1 MRLVEKLV
9 RIPSVSGSESKAV
22 NLFIDEMSILGF
34 ETEIDKVGNAI
45 GTFGNGPIIIYLI
58 GHIDTVEGDIPVK
71 VEKNLLF
78 GRGSVDAKGC
88 LSAFAESVGRSK
100 DLSNEITFKVIGCVA
115 EETDSKGCLHVIN
128 SFKEPNYIIIGEPS
142 GWSGITLGYK
152 GCFNI
157 FYENRVP
164 ISHSGASEKTSA
176 ELAFNFFNYLNH
188 YTKDNG
194 VEFNKLS
201 FRLLKINTFFD
212 GTHST
217 VKMQVNV
224 RTPSGFNFKEFS
236 KLLNQKF
243 DSSIFKITDL
253 ISPIITSKR
262 NRLVSSFLN
271 SIRNSDG
278 KPSFKYKTGTSDM
291 NLVGCWNCPILAYGP
306 GDSSL
311 DHTPNEHLSL
321 DEYDKSINVL
331 TKVFTKL
338 I

>member
-9 RIPSVSGSESKAV
+9 RVQSVSGSESKAV
-22 NLFIDEMSILGF
+22 NLFVDEMSDLGF
-34 ETEIDKVGNAI
+34 ETQIDKVGNAI
-45 GTFGNGPIIIYLI
+45 GSLGNGPVLIYLI
-58 GHIDTVEGDIPVK
+58 GHIDTVEGNIPVK
-71 VEKNLLF
+71 VEDNLLF

-88 LSAFAESVGRSK
+88 LSAFAESVAK
-100 DLSNEITFKVIGCVA
+100 CKLLSNEITFKVIGCVA
-115 EETDSKGCLHVIN
+115 EETDSKGCLHIIN
-128 SFKEPNYIIIGEPS
+128 SLKEPKYIIIGEPS
-142 GWSGITLGYK
+142 GWDGITLGYK

-157 FYENRVP
+157 FYEQRVP
-164 ISHSGASEKTSA
+164 ISHSGSHEKTSA
-176 ELAFNFFNYLNH
+176 ELAINFFNYLNN
-188 YTKDNG
+188 YTKDIG

-201 FRLLKINTFFD
+201 FRLLNINTLFD

-224 RTPSGFNFKEFS
+224 RTPSDFNYEEFS
-236 KLLNQKF
+236 NSLNKNF
-243 DSSIFKITDL
+243 NSSIYKITDL
-253 ISPIITSKR
+253 IPPIITSKR

-278 KPSFKYKTGTSDM
+278 KPKFKYKTGTSDM
-291 NLVGCWNCPILAYGP
+291 NLVGCWDCPILAYGP

-321 DEYDKSINVL
+321 DEYDKTIDVL
-331 TKVFTKL
+331 TKVFPKL

>member
-1 MRLVEKLV
+1 MKLVEKLV
-9 RIPSVSGSESKAV
+9 RVPSVSGLESKVV
-22 NLFIDEMSILGF
+22 NLFVDEMSRLGF
-34 ETEIDKVGNAI
+34 ETKVDKVGNAI
-45 GTFGNGPIIIYLI
+45 GSMGKGSTLIYLI
-58 GHIDTVEGDIPVK
+58 GHIDTVEGDIPVRI
-71 VEKNLLF
+71 EKNLLF

-88 LSAFAESVGRSK
+88 LSAFAEAVGKSK
-100 DLSNEITFKVIGCVA
+100 NLLNNITFKVIGCVA
-115 EETDSKGCLHVIN
+115 EETDSKGCLHIIN

-142 GWSGITLGYK
+142 GWNGITLGYK

-157 FYENRVP
+157 FYEQRVS
-164 ISHSGASEKTSA
+164 ISHSGSADKTSG
-176 ELAFNFFNYLNH
+176 ELAVNFYNYLNN
-188 YTKDNG
+188 YTKDIG

-201 FRLLKINTFFD
+201 FRLLDINTFFD

-217 VKMQVNV
+217 VKMKINV
-224 RTPSGFNFKEFS
+224 RTPSNFNFEEFS
-236 KLLNQKF
+236 NSLNQNF

-271 SIRNSDG
+271 SIRNNDG
-278 KPSFKYKTGTSDM
+278 IPSFKYKTGTSDM
-291 NLVGCWNCPILAYGP
+291 NIVALWNCPILAYGP

-331 TKVFTKL
+331 TKVFSKL